1 MENMEENKEVQTEAT
16 QLHESEKPESAKK
29 VESKFKK
36 LNKLKKLNKKT
47 IIILAIVIVVGVLA
61 YFGRGLFV
69 AATVN
74 GQPISRWSV
83 ISMLEKESGK
93 NLLESMIVEKMIA
106 MEAKSKK
113 IVVSDEEVADEIKKI
128 ETDITSQGGTLE
140 LALAQQ
146 GLTIDVVEKQI
157 LLQKQ
162 VEKLLADKIV
172 VSDEEVTKYI
182 ADNQVTIPAGQEA
195 TFNEQIKSDL
205 VAEKLNTEGQKYVA
219 DLKAKAK
226 IKYFVNY

>member
-1 MENMEENKEVQTEAT
+1 MEKMEDKKEDQVEAT
-16 QLHESEKPESAKK
+16 QLPESEKK
-29 VESKFKK
+29 VEKK

-47 IIILAIVIVVGVLA
+47 IIILAIVIVLGVLV
-61 YFGRGLFV
+61 YLGRGLFI

-83 ISMLEKESGK
+83 ITMLEKESGK
-93 NLLESMIVEKMIA
+93 SLLESMVIEKIIA
-106 MEAKSKK
+106 IEAKSKNV
-113 IVVSDEEVADEIKKI
+113 VVSDEDVSAEIKKI
-128 ETDITSQGGTLE
+128 EADITAQGGTLE

-146 GLTIDVVEKQI
+146 GLTLDVVKKQI

-172 VSDEEVTKYI
+172 VSDEDIAKYI
-182 ADNQVTIPAGQEA
+182 TDNQVTVPAGQEA
-195 TFNEQIKSDL
+195 TFNEQIKADL
-205 VAEKLNTEGQKYVA
+205 VAEKLNTEAQAYIA
-219 DLKAKAK
+219 ELKEKAK

>member
-1 MENMEENKEVQTEAT
+1 MEDKKEDQVEAT
-16 QLHESEKPESAKK
+16 QLPESEKK
-29 VESKFKK
+29 VEKK

-47 IIILAIVIVVGVLA
+47 IIILAIVIVLGVLL
-61 YFGRGLFV
+61 YLGRGLFI

-83 ISMLEKESGK
+83 ITMLEKESGK
-93 NLLESMIVEKMIA
+93 SLLESMVIEKIIA
-106 MEAKSKK
+106 IEAKSKNV
-113 IVVSDEEVADEIKKI
+113 VVSDEDVSAEIKKI
-128 ETDITSQGGTLE
+128 EADITAQGGTLE

-146 GLTIDVVEKQI
+146 GLTLDVVKKQI

-172 VSDEEVTKYI
+172 VSDEDIAKYI
-182 ADNQVTIPAGQEA
+182 TDNQVTVPAGQEA
-195 TFNEQIKSDL
+195 TFNEQIKADL
-205 VAEKLNTEGQKYVA
+205 VAEKLNTEAQAYIA
-219 DLKAKAK
+219 ELKEKAK

>member
-1 MENMEENKEVQTEAT
+1 MENMEDKKEDQVEAT
-16 QLHESEKPESAKK
+16 QLPESEKK
-29 VESKFKK
+29 VEKK

-47 IIILAIVIVVGVLA
+47 IIILAIVIVLGVLV
-61 YFGRGLFV
+61 YLGRGLFI

-83 ISMLEKESGK
+83 ITMLEKESGK
-93 NLLESMIVEKMIA
+93 SLLESMVIEKIIA
-106 MEAKSKK
+106 IEAKSKN
-113 IVVSDEEVADEIKKI
+113 VVISDEDVSAEIKKI
-128 ETDITSQGGTLE
+128 EADITAQGGTLE

-146 GLTIDVVEKQI
+146 GLTLDVVKKQI

-172 VSDEEVTKYI
+172 VSDEDIAKYI
-182 ADNQVTIPAGQEA
+182 TDNQVTVPAGQEA
-195 TFNEQIKSDL
+195 TFNEQIKADL
-205 VAEKLNTEGQKYVA
+205 VAEKLNTEAQAYIA
-219 DLKAKAK
+219 ELKEKAK

>member
-1 MENMEENKEVQTEAT
+1 MEKMEDKKEDQVEAT
-16 QLHESEKPESAKK
+16 QLPESEKK
-29 VESKFKK
+29 VEKK

-47 IIILAIVIVVGVLA
+47 IIILAIVIVLGVLL
-61 YFGRGLFV
+61 YLGRGLFI

-83 ISMLEKESGK
+83 ITMLEKESGK
-93 NLLESMIVEKMIA
+93 SLLESMVIEKIIA
-106 MEAKSKK
+106 IEAKSKNV
-113 IVVSDEEVADEIKKI
+113 VVSDEDVSAEIKKI
-128 ETDITSQGGTLE
+128 EADITAQGGTLE

-146 GLTIDVVEKQI
+146 GLTLDVVKKQI

-172 VSDEEVTKYI
+172 VSDEDIAKYI
-182 ADNQVTIPAGQEA
+182 TDNQVTVPAGQEA
-195 TFNEQIKSDL
+195 TFNEQIKADL
-205 VAEKLNTEGQKYVA
+205 VAEKLNTEAQAYIA
-219 DLKAKAK
+219 ELKEKAK

>member
-1 MENMEENKEVQTEAT
+1 MEKMEDQKEDQVEAT
-16 QLHESEKPESAKK
+16 QLPESEKK
-29 VESKFKK
+29 VEKK

-47 IIILAIVIVVGVLA
+47 IIILAIVIVLGVLL
-61 YFGRGLFV
+61 YLGRGLFI

-83 ISMLEKESGK
+83 ITMLEKESGK
-93 NLLESMIVEKMIA
+93 SLLESMVIEKIIA
-106 MEAKSKK
+106 IEAKSKNV
-113 IVVSDEEVADEIKKI
+113 VVSDEDVSAEIKKI
-128 ETDITSQGGTLE
+128 EADITAQGGTLE

-146 GLTIDVVEKQI
+146 GLTLDVVKKQI

-172 VSDEEVTKYI
+172 VSDEDIAKYI
-182 ADNQVTIPAGQEA
+182 TDNQVTVPAGQEA
-195 TFNEQIKSDL
+195 TFNEQIKADL
-205 VAEKLNTEGQKYVA
+205 VAEKLNTEAQAYIA
-219 DLKAKAK
+219 ELKEKAK

>member
-1 MENMEENKEVQTEAT
+1 MEDKKEDQVEAT
-16 QLHESEKPESAKK
+16 QLPESEKK
-29 VESKFKK
+29 VEKK

-47 IIILAIVIVVGVLA
+47 IIILAIVIVLGVLV
-61 YFGRGLFV
+61 YLGRGLFI

-83 ISMLEKESGK
+83 ITMLEKESGK
-93 NLLESMIVEKMIA
+93 SLLESMVIEKIIA
-106 MEAKSKK
+106 IEAKSKNV
-113 IVVSDEEVADEIKKI
+113 VVSDEDVSAEIKKI
-128 ETDITSQGGTLE
+128 EADITAQGGTLE

-146 GLTIDVVEKQI
+146 GLTLDVVKKQI

-172 VSDEEVTKYI
+172 VSDEDIAKYI
-182 ADNQVTIPAGQEA
+182 TDNQVTVPAGQEA
-195 TFNEQIKSDL
+195 TFNEQIKADL
-205 VAEKLNTEGQKYVA
+205 VAEKLNTEAQAYIA
-219 DLKAKAK
+219 ELKEKAK

>member
-1 MENMEENKEVQTEAT
+1 MENMEDNKEVQVEDAK
-16 QLHESEKPESAKK
+16 LPESEKK
-29 VESKFKK
+29 VEKK

-47 IIILAIVIVVGVLA
+47 IIILAIVIVLGVLL
-61 YFGRGLFV
+61 YLGRGLFI

-83 ISMLEKESGK
+83 ITMLEKESGK
-93 NLLESMIVEKMIA
+93 SLLESMVIEKIIA
-106 MEAKSKK
+106 IEAKSKNV
-113 IVVSDEEVADEIKKI
+113 VVSDEDVSAEIKKI
-128 ETDITSQGGTLE
+128 EADITAQGGTLE

-146 GLTIDVVEKQI
+146 GLTLDVVKKQI

-172 VSDEEVTKYI
+172 VSDEDIAKYI
-182 ADNQVTIPAGQEA
+182 TDNQVTVPAGQEA
-195 TFNEQIKSDL
+195 TFNEQIKADL
-205 VAEKLNTEGQKYVA
+205 VAEKLNTEAQAYIA
-219 DLKAKAK
+219 ELKEKAK

>member
-1 MENMEENKEVQTEAT
+1 MENMEDQKEDQVEAT
-16 QLHESEKPESAKK
+16 QLPESEKK
-29 VESKFKK
+29 VEKK

-47 IIILAIVIVVGVLA
+47 IIIVAIVIVLGVLL
-61 YFGRGLFV
+61 YLGRGLFI

-83 ISMLEKESGK
+83 ITMLEKESGK
-93 NLLESMIVEKMIA
+93 SLLESMVIEKIIA
-106 MEAKSKK
+106 IEAKSKNV
-113 IVVSDEEVADEIKKI
+113 VVSDEDVSAEIKKI
-128 ETDITSQGGTLE
+128 EADITAQGGTLE

-146 GLTIDVVEKQI
+146 GLTLDVVKKQI

-172 VSDEEVTKYI
+172 VSDEDIAKYI
-182 ADNQVTIPAGQEA
+182 TDNQVTVPAGQEA
-195 TFNEQIKSDL
+195 TFNEQIKADL
-205 VAEKLNTEGQKYVA
+205 VAEKLNTEAQAYIA
-219 DLKAKAK
+219 ELKEKAK

>member
-1 MENMEENKEVQTEAT
+1 MEDKKEDQVEAT
-16 QLHESEKPESAKK
+16 QLPESEKK
-29 VESKFKK
+29 VEKK

-47 IIILAIVIVVGVLA
+47 IIILAIVIVLGVLV
-61 YFGRGLFV
+61 YLGRGLFI

-83 ISMLEKESGK
+83 ITMLEKESGK
-93 NLLESMIVEKMIA
+93 SLLESMVIEKIIA
-106 MEAKSKK
+106 IEAKSKN
-113 IVVSDEEVADEIKKI
+113 VVISDEDVSAEIKKI
-128 ETDITSQGGTLE
+128 EADITAQGGTLE

-146 GLTIDVVEKQI
+146 GLTLDVVKKQI

-172 VSDEEVTKYI
+172 VSDEDIAKYI
-182 ADNQVTIPAGQEA
+182 TDNQVTVPAGQEA
-195 TFNEQIKSDL
+195 TFNEQIKADL
-205 VAEKLNTEGQKYVA
+205 VAEKLNTEAQAYIA
-219 DLKAKAK
+219 ELKEKAK

>member
-1 MENMEENKEVQTEAT
+1 MEKMEDKKEDQVEAT
-16 QLHESEKPESAKK
+16 QLPESEKK
-29 VESKFKK
+29 VEKK

-47 IIILAIVIVVGVLA
+47 IIILAIVVVLGVLV
-61 YFGRGLFV
+61 YFGRGLFI

-83 ISMLEKESGK
+83 ITMLEKESGK
-93 NLLESMIVEKMIA
+93 SLLESMVIEKIIA
-106 MEAKSKK
+106 IEAKSKNV
-113 IVVSDEEVADEIKKI
+113 VVSDEDISAEIKKI
-128 ETDITSQGGTLE
+128 EADITAQGGTLE

-146 GLTIDVVEKQI
+146 GLTLDVVKKQI

-172 VSDEEVTKYI
+172 VSDEDIAKYI
-182 ADNQVTIPAGQEA
+182 TDNQVTVPAGQEA
-195 TFNEQIKSDL
+195 TFNEQIKADL
-205 VAEKLNTEGQKYVA
+205 VAEKLNTEAQAYIA
-219 DLKAKAK
+219 ELKEKAK

>member
-1 MENMEENKEVQTEAT
+1 MEDQKEDQVEAT
-16 QLHESEKPESAKK
+16 QLPESEKK
-29 VESKFKK
+29 VEKK

-47 IIILAIVIVVGVLA
+47 IIIVAIVIVLGVLL
-61 YFGRGLFV
+61 YLGRGLFI

-83 ISMLEKESGK
+83 ITMLEKESGK
-93 NLLESMIVEKMIA
+93 SLLESMVIEKIIA
-106 MEAKSKK
+106 IEAKSKNV
-113 IVVSDEEVADEIKKI
+113 VVSDEDVSAEIKKI
-128 ETDITSQGGTLE
+128 EADITAQGGTLE

-146 GLTIDVVEKQI
+146 GLTLDVVKKQI

-172 VSDEEVTKYI
+172 VSDEDIAKYI
-182 ADNQVTIPAGQEA
+182 TDNQVTVPAGQEA
-195 TFNEQIKSDL
+195 TFNEQIKADL
-205 VAEKLNTEGQKYVA
+205 VAEKLNTEAQAYIA
-219 DLKAKAK
+219 ELKEKAK

>member
-1 MENMEENKEVQTEAT
+1 MENMEDKKEDQVEAT
-16 QLHESEKPESAKK
+16 QLPESEKK
-29 VESKFKK
+29 VEKK

-47 IIILAIVIVVGVLA
+47 IIILAIVIVLGVLL
-61 YFGRGLFV
+61 YLGRGLFI

-83 ISMLEKESGK
+83 ITMLEKESGK
-93 NLLESMIVEKMIA
+93 SLLESMVIEKIIA
-106 MEAKSKK
+106 IEAKSKNV
-113 IVVSDEEVADEIKKI
+113 VVSDEDVSAEIKKI
-128 ETDITSQGGTLE
+128 EADITAQGGTLE

-146 GLTIDVVEKQI
+146 GLTLDVVKKQI

-172 VSDEEVTKYI
+172 VSDEDIAKYI
-182 ADNQVTIPAGQEA
+182 TDNQVTVPAGQEA
-195 TFNEQIKSDL
+195 TFNEQIKADL
-205 VAEKLNTEGQKYVA
+205 VAEKLNTEAQAYIA
-219 DLKAKAK
+219 ELKEKAK